1 MKEILSLKE
10 EIDKLVQRNIAVYL
24 YKSDVSFERKKEL
37 RFIELK
43 NILAKFNR
51 KYLLNN
57 CLSNDFINS
66 M

>member
-10 EIDKLVQRNIAVYL
+10 EIDKLVQRNIPEYL

-37 RFIELK
+37 RFKELK

-57 CLSNDFINS
+57 YLSNKFINS

>member
-10 EIDKLVQRNIAVYL
+10 EIDKLVQRNNAVYL

-37 RFIELK
+37 RFKELK

-57 CLSNDFINS
+57 YLNNDFINS

>member
-1 MKEILSLKE
+1 MKELLSLKE
-10 EIDKLVQRNIAVYL
+10 EIDKLVQRNIPAYL

-37 RFIELK
+37 RFKELK

-57 CLSNDFINS
+57 YLSNDFINS

>member
-1 MKEILSLKE
+1 MKELLSLKE
-10 EIDKLVQRNIAVYL
+10 EIDKLVQSNNAVYL
-24 YKSDVSFERKKEL
+24 YKSEVSFERKKEL
-37 RFIELK
+37 RFKKLK

-57 CLSNDFINS
+57 YLSNNFINS